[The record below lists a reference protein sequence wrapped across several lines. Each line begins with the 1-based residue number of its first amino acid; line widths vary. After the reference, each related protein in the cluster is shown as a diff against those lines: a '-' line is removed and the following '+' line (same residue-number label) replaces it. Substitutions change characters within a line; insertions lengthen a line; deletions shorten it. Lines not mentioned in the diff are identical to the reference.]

1 MKTFNLVAKLF
12 NNSERTAKL
21 VNNLPT
27 KAYRVRINNNIALIE
42 SVWISKMGGLYGT
55 KDVRT
60 VLLSIEQLDTLKVM
74 GIEFFVYED

>member
-1 MKTFNLVAKLF
+1 MKTFNFIASIF
-12 NNSERTAKL
+12 NNAERTAKL

-55 KDVRT
+55 KDVRSVT
-60 VLLSIEQLDTLKVM
+60 LSIEQLDTLKVM
-74 GIEFFVYED
+74 GFEFFVYED